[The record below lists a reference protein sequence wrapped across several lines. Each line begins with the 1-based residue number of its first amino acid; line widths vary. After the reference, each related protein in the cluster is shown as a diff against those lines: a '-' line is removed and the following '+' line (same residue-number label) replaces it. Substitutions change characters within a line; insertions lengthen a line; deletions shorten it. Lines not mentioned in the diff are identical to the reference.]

1 MFTPVSQMPASL
13 RAHLRYP
20 EDLLS
25 VQSAMYGR
33 YHITQPLAF
42 YNATNAWTISPSA
55 GAGSPNQSLQTFST
69 SSSGTVSSSVIRMAP
84 EYELFKVPGQSSP
97 SFNLVDAFVPVSMGD
112 QIQTMAGYIVAG
124 SDPADYGK
132 LTVFQTPPIDGPAL
146 VDADISATQA
156 ISKQISLLNQ
166 NGSSVLLGT
175 LQVVPVGNAMLY
187 FRPFYVQSSRNPFP
201 KLDYYIVVYAGAQQG
216 QSKVA
221 FDTTLQA
228 ALNDLFQVS
237 LPGTS
242 SPTGSSTAVNA
253 TVQNLITQ
261 ANTDFQQAQTDLKN
275 GNFAAYGTDITS
287 LQNVLKQ
294 LQQASQATSPSSK
307 VSTPKPSTTKTTKP
321 NASTTTTTSV
331 PSGVALSSTR
341 G

>member
-1 MFTPVSQMPASL
+1 M
-13 RAHLRYP
+13 
-20 EDLLS
+20 
-25 VQSAMYGR
+25 
-33 YHITQPLAF
+33 
-42 YNATNAWTISPSA
+42 
-55 GAGSPNQSLQTFST
+55 
-69 SSSGTVSSSVIRMAP
+69 
-84 EYELFKVPGQSSP
+84 
-97 SFNLVDAFVPVSMGD
+97 
-112 QIQTMAGYIVAG
+112 
-124 SDPADYGK
+124 
-132 LTVFQTPPIDGPAL
+132 
-146 VDADISATQA
+146 
-156 ISKQISLLNQ
+156 
-166 NGSSVLLGT
+166 
-175 LQVVPVGNAMLY
+175 
-187 FRPFYVQSSRNPFP
+187 
-201 KLDYYIVVYAGAQQG
+201 
-216 QSKVA
+216 
-221 FDTTLQA
+221 
-228 ALNDLFQVS
+228 S